1 MLLVSK
7 NNIIPLLKILF
18 LSTSHRSTRRIRH
31 KIWPQKKRVLEKKK
45 FSNLTELIENK
56 RDNCARQGREGEEIR
71 TWSIVWRR
79 KGWLRSREARQGAFS
94 LAATKR
100 RRFSPPLFLSLSFL
114 FFSLRPPSPPPPPS
128 SWKSLAALT
137 QSYAICVVR
146 GKSDPSQERRPSK
159 KRSPLSV
166 PPLLSLFPTLPLIA
180 VLPRLTSQILRFFPR
195 VTRFR
200 SQNPIPRLNI
210 YCPLRLIN
218 DTFLHPAT
226 S

>member
-7 NNIIPLLKILF
+7 NNIIPLLKILC
-18 LSTSHRSTRRIRH
+18 LSTSHRLTRTIQYRELATKETCIR
-31 KIWPQKKRVLEKKK
+31 KKKK

-114 FFSLRPPSPPPPPS
+114 LFSLRPPPSSSLLVEIPRGAHSIIRYLCRTRQERPVARKATVQETLTPFRSTSPVTLPHPPPNRCFAATHVANLAIFPPRN
-128 SWKSLAALT
+128 
-137 QSYAICVVR
+137 AIPIP
-146 GKSDPSQERRPSK
+146 KPDPSVK
-159 KRSPLSV
+159 Y
-166 PPLLSLFPTLPLIA
+166 LLSPSP
-180 VLPRLTSQILRFFPR
+180 
-195 VTRFR
+195 
-200 SQNPIPRLNI
+200 
-210 YCPLRLIN
+210 
-218 DTFLHPAT
+218 D
-226 S
+226 

>member
-1 MLLVSK
+1 MEK
-7 NNIIPLLKILF
+7 NAK
-18 LSTSHRSTRRIRH
+18 
-31 KIWPQKKRVLEKKK
+31 
-45 FSNLTELIENK
+45 
-56 RDNCARQGREGEEIR
+56 EGEEIR

-100 RRFSPPLFLSLSFL
+100 RRFSPPLFLSLSFSFL
-114 FFSLRPPSPPPPPS
+114 FFPLRPPLLVEIPRGAHSIIRYLCRTRQERPVARKATVQETLTPFRSSSPVTLPHPS
-128 SWKSLAALT
+128 S
-137 QSYAICVVR
+137 
-146 GKSDPSQERRPSK
+146 P
-159 KRSPLSV
+159 
-166 PPLLSLFPTLPLIA
+166 LPLIA
-180 VLPRLTSQILRFFPR
+180 VLPRPTSQTLRFFPR